1 MKTNLDSIKDYS
13 FDRQVLASQNS
24 MDFLAKMKEKYVTGN
39 TDKKVSMDNVAVVP
53 NNSFIDYRKD
63 VFERRAKHDWLK
75 RLENKYTA
83 KNTDSGLSGNHMEKA
98 NAGSFF
104 ANNAP
109 SSAPQNSSGNLSKW
123 QRIQAIKN
131 YIKFCPAT
139 EPTPAIASTSDSTDA
154 PSSTSPV
161 IPDCV
166 NQPSL
171 GSRLWTGVKDV
182 VSGVKNF
189 FTGIFKR

>member
-83 KNTDSGLSGNHMEKA
+83 KNTDSGLSGNPMEKA

-104 ANNAP
+104 ENNAP
-109 SSAPQNSSGNLSKW
+109 SSAPQNSSGSFFKW
-123 QRIQAIKN
+123 QRIQQVREFIKL
-131 YIKFCPAT
+131 CPAAKQT
-139 EPTPAIASTSDSTDA
+139 AAITTSADQTDEQIFATPT
-154 PSSTSPV
+154 

-166 NQPSL
+166 NQPTL
-171 GSRLWTGVKDV
+171 AGRLWNEVKTAA
-182 VSGVKNF
+182 SGVKNF
-189 FTGIFKR
+189 ITGIFKR